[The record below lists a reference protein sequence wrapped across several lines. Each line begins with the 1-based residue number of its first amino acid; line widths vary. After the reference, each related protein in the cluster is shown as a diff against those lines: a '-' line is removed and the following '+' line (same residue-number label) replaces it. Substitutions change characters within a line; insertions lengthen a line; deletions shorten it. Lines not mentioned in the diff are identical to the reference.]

1 MYAYM
6 KGTNGKRKYLFNDT
20 NADNVSNATNADN
33 ATQLSIGDM

>member
-6 KGTNGKRKYLFNDT
+6 KGTNGKRKYLFN
-20 NADNVSNATNADN
+20 ATNADN